1 MAGCLHFW
9 LLSLYVFIHF
19 NCVYLTKDKCI
30 LLGNEY
36 KQTSD
41 KEAILSRLNI
51 DGGYKSFWSLV
62 LPKAE
67 STIEDVSKI
76 YFYDKRVMELVN
88 YQVLFELM
96 AFYEYTNMSASFM
109 HHESDYPGFARY
121 FQTAADGK
129 MRDAQKLMKYQ
140 LKRGG
145 TLNLTKLLA
154 PATTKWTHA
163 PRVFASAM
171 KMERELTSIILC
183 LHEVGTKLNDKDFVD
198 FLETTMIPE
207 QYKKMRELK
216 GHKEKLVRM
225 AGTSRENIYLAEF
238 QYDLM
243 LQDATRN

>member
-19 NCVYLTKDKCI
+19 DCVYLTKDKCF

-41 KEAILSRLNI
+41 KEAILYRLKI
-51 DGGYKSFWSLV
+51 DGGYKSFWSS
-62 LPKAE
+62 AQE
-67 STIEDVSKI
+67 STVENVSKI
-76 YFYDKRVMELVN
+76 YFYDKRVMDLVN
-88 YQVLFELM
+88 HQVLHELI
-96 AFYEYTNMSASFM
+96 AFYEYTNMSAFFM
-109 HHESDYPGFARY
+109 RHEYDYPGFARY
-121 FQTAADGK
+121 FQAAADGK

-145 TLNLTKLLA
+145 TLNLTKLPA
-154 PATTKWTHA
+154 PATTDWTRA
-163 PRVFASAM
+163 ARVFASAM
-171 KMERELTSIILC
+171 KMERELTSLVLC
-183 LHEVGTKLNDKDFVD
+183 LHELGTMWNDKDFVD

-207 QYKKMRELK
+207 QYKNMRELK

-225 AGTSRENIYLAEF
+225 AGTSRENIDLAEF

-243 LQDATRN
+243 LQDATKN